1 MSSLRPKCTM
11 SISLVPMGE
20 QLTQKLFVNLKWLL
34 LAMDWPLSWL
44 KFDLPLLDQLNASI
58 VTVKRKEENG
68 GDLAYAEIATLTE
81 DFASEAL
88 HPGDLKPSL
97 GKALNSAMVDI
108 RAGIKASGELKKAE
122 KKLAAY
128 IKSLQKKKK

>member
-1 MSSLRPKCTM
+1 MDVNRKVKKAFCEPGNVEFNPPVAWVQAMLPALPEK
-11 SISLVPMGE
+11 
-20 QLTQKLFVNLKWLL
+20 QFV
-34 LAMDWPLSWL
+34 
-44 KFDLPLLDQLNASI
+44 
-58 VTVKRKEENG
+58 VKRKEENG